1 MSPPSEILQYIKTNY
16 PNPRVDPEWLQG
28 CYDWVIDDKQLNPA
42 NQLDRIIEEVEAQL
56 LSSDLRDSMIH
67 GSGIPARIVNNDT
80 QKSTL
85 TGPILVQIE
94 SITDIGVSAYNLN
107 KTRQLREERRAA
119 GARIEGE
126 ADSEVEEEGP
136 IPEYTRSML
145 RFEIGDGATTM
156 RAMEYRKI
164 PELKLGQTP
173 LGYKLVIRNAE
184 VRRGIVFLTPENV
197 ALKGGEES
205 NLESRQE
212 GRFANS
218 LRLRLGPNRLPPDPE
233 LEGEPP
239 ESPPPVTGV
248 RSPLRDIS
256 PPPSPTLPVDSRS
269 HIEDEDQPRRRRIP
283 APSHSIPSSSTTVAP
298 PSTQPRRPSIPTQS
312 NGHLPTQGPIDI
324 ESDDEDED
332 ENNSWMADTRRR
344 PVKPLPARGRP
355 SEGSPSNVPAP
366 DNKPQ
371 VREDHSP
378 TPIKP
383 IMIEDDD
390 DDMFDDDLDAE
401 FLAGIDEAEMKA
413 MGEQFQ
419 SMGTP
424 SRAVASRTSTSEPLE
439 ESHVE
444 TITIDDDEEDDKEN
458 VPVLSRNVRRRT
470 LQHVPPEDVIELSDS
485 D

>member
-1 MSPPSEILQYIKTNY
+1 MPPPSEILQYIKANY

-85 TGPILVQIE
+85 AGPILVQIE

-119 GARIEGE
+119 GARVEGE

-173 LGYKLVIRNAE
+173 LGYKLVISNAE

-205 NLESRQE
+205 DLESRQE

-218 LRLRLGPNRLPPDPE
+218 LRLRLGLPPDPE
-233 LEGEPP
+233 LESEPP
-239 ESPPPVTGV
+239 ESPPAVMGV

-256 PPPSPTLPVDSRS
+256 PPPSPILPVDSHS

-283 APSHSIPSSSTTVAP
+283 APSQSIPPSTTAAP
-298 PSTQPRRPSIPTQS
+298 PSTQPRRPPISTQS
-312 NGHLPTQGPIDI
+312 NGSLPTQGPIDI
-324 ESDDEDED
+324 ESDEED
-332 ENNSWMADTRRR
+332 ENNSSWMADTRRR
-344 PVKPLPARGRP
+344 PVKPLPARGRL

-366 DNKPQ
+366 DNKSQ
-371 VREDHSP
+371 FKEDYAP
-378 TPIKP
+378 TPTKP
-383 IMIEDDD
+383 IMIEDD

-424 SRAVASRTSTSEPLE
+424 SGTPSKAVASRTSTSEPLE
-439 ESHVE
+439 ETHVE
-444 TITIDDDEEDDKEN
+444 TITIDDEEEDDKEN